1 VTTFT
6 AGASG
11 QAQRPRTG
19 GTGNATTAA
28 NSAPPNELLAG
39 IKPPLMPAAP
49 PSPKV
54 QAITFALDL
63 AKLRSVGG
71 IPGERVTT
79 ADQLITDAKAIA
91 AYIGPSAG

>member
-1 VTTFT
+1 
-6 AGASG
+6 
-11 QAQRPRTG
+11 
-19 GTGNATTAA
+19 
-28 NSAPPNELLAG
+28 
-39 IKPPLMPAAP
+39 MPAAP